1 MWIIILYLVITGLVM
16 MNLWPDPQQK
26 KDWIEVLLSVMLA
39 FAWPVAMIITM
50 VGFITEKAMGK
61 NTTDEL

>member
-1 MWIIILYLVITGLVM
+1 M